1 MLAVARLCADDDLP
15 LACHACDWSWLFVV
29 RGDEPGLGV
38 EIDYDVLAR
47 KPHNRCRDLDYVFPR
62 CSGTIVRI
70 GLTKSKAD
78 PRHNRPWLAHSVLRT
93 GQRVDMYH
101 IMQPSPGSVE
111 NPSTANVDCA
121 PPRLALCD
129 SSVQHRR
136 CPEVPLSV
144 CAFHLS
150 MI

>member
-1 MLAVARLCADDDLP
+1 MRELC
-15 LACHACDWSWLFVV
+15 VV
-29 RGDEPGLGV
+29 GTKNKI
-38 EIDYDVLAR
+38 EIPAGR
-47 KPHNRCRDLDYVFPR
+47 
-62 CSGTIVRI
+62 
-70 GLTKSKAD
+70 
-78 PRHNRPWLAHSVLRT
+78 
-93 GQRVDMYH
+93 RVDMYH